1 MLFDKDPDAALIRRI
16 AEGDEPAAGAF
27 VTRKLHRVL
36 ALAHRICGDSTE
48 AEDIAQDVFIRVW
61 KYAGSWKKDD
71 AKVDTWLHRIV
82 LNVCHDRLS
91 AGHRWHEVGGMEL
104 DMQADP
110 GPTPE
115 EALAGRS
122 TRDRVWQ
129 ALRMLPA
136 RQREALVLTY
146 YQALSKAAA
155 ASAMQISVDA
165 VESLLARARRT
176 LKELLL
182 DSTG

>member
-1 MLFDKDPDAALIRRI
+1 MFARDPDAALIRRI
-16 AEGDEPAAGAF
+16 AEGDEAAANLF

-36 ALAHRICGDSTE
+36 ALAHRVCGDASE

-91 AGHRWHEVGGMEL
+91 TSHRRYEVGGMEL
-104 DMQADP
+104 DAQADP

-115 EALAGRS
+115 DVLLGQS
-122 TRDRVWQ
+122 TRDRVWRALQ
-129 ALRMLPA
+129 ALPA
-136 RQREALVLTY
+136 RQREALVLSY
-146 YQALSKAAA
+146 YQDLSNADA

-176 LKELLL
+176 LKERLL
-182 DSTG
+182 DGAG